1 MYNHEVKGT
10 LAKLLATENL
20 IVEHKNVSTASFDV
34 DRRVLVL
41 PNWQRASDTVYDLL
55 VGHEVGHALFTP
67 NTDWDFSIPKD
78 YVNVIEDA
86 RIEKMMKR
94 KYPGFSKTFHRG
106 YQELNEDDFFCVKE
120 EDLNE
125 MNLIDRINLHFKI
138 GAFSL
143 IKFNDQELEFVDRTE
158 KAETFD
164 EVQQI
169 ALDVYNY
176 TKDNKKKMQNLD
188 INLDNISASSGGSSV
203 SLDMEEGE
211 SEQEF
216 GVPNDTKMKPAPQ
229 DGDASSQPDQPN
241 QDKLTEKDNSGG
253 HDNDDL
259 SSATDKAFQE
269 KQKEF
274 IDKYTHDNI
283 YVEVPDVKV
292 ENIVVDYKVV
302 NDYCKKYY
310 DEMTIYQ
317 DVIKSFDNTY
327 TEFHKE
333 SIKGVNYLVKEFE
346 CKKSADAYSRTS
358 TARTGVL
365 DCTKLHT
372 YKFNDDLFKKI
383 NVVPDGKNHGL
394 IFILDW
400 SGSMS
405 DVILDTVKQLLNL
418 VWFCKKVQIPFEVY
432 AFTYEFAGVHKSL
445 MGVYQDDETEIQEKR
460 PGDIIVHESFRL
472 LNLISHRSASK
483 EFEDQCKNMWRI
495 AYSENKRYN
504 LVPCGLGLSGTPL
517 NETLIALKKMI
528 PQFIK
533 QNSVQKANVV
543 ILTDGESAGLARY
556 TMVKRWDRP
565 DEEKIGMAGV
575 SNQCCLRDRK
585 TGHVYKQFSNE
596 HNVTKT
602 LINNLRD
609 NYPNV
614 NFIGFRILPSRDV
627 SAFYWTHEPK
637 MNYDEYRKIW
647 NKQKS
652 FIIENSGYHV
662 LYGISSSSLNQ
673 SEQFVVDDNATNTQ
687 IKSAFQKSLKSKSLN
702 KKILSSFVSV
712 VA

>member
-1 MYNHEVKGT
+1 MYNHEVKGN

-34 DRRVLVL
+34 ERRVLVL
-41 PNWQRASDTVYDLL
+41 PNWQRASNTVYDLL

-67 NTDWDFSIPKD
+67 NSNWDFSIPKD

-94 KYPGFSKTFHRG
+94 KFPGFSKTFYRG
-106 YQELNEDDFFCVKE
+106 YQELSDDDFFSVKD
-120 EDLNE
+120 EDVNK

-143 IKFNDQELEFVDRTE
+143 IKFDEQESEFVRRTE
-158 KAETFD
+158 DAETFD

-176 TKDNKKKMQNLD
+176 SKQNKSKEESIDINLD
-188 INLDNISASSGGSSV
+188 INSTSSGGSSG
-203 SLDMEEGE
+203 SLEIEEE
-211 SEQEF
+211 SEEQF
-216 GVPNDTKMKPAPQ
+216 GVPNDVGMKPAPQ
-229 DGDASSQPDQPN
+229 DGPVSSPTDQPKDETEG
-241 QDKLTEKDNSGG
+241 DKSNSGG
-253 HDNDDL
+253 QSNEDL
-259 SSATDKAFQE
+259 SSTTDKAFQE
-269 KQKEF
+269 KQKEL
-274 IDKYTHDNI
+274 IEKISHDNV
-283 YVEVPDVKV
+283 YVEVPEVNV
-292 ENIVVDYKVV
+292 NNIVVDCDLIS
-302 NDYCKKYY
+302 NYCSNFYSELTLY
-310 DEMTIYQ
+310 ADL
-317 DVIKSFDNTY
+317 IKSFDNAY
-327 TEFHKE
+327 VEFHKE

-383 NVVPDGKNHGL
+383 NVIPDGKNHGL

-400 SGSMS
+400 SGSMA
-405 DVILDTVKQLLNL
+405 DVILDTTKQLLNL

-432 AFTYEFAGVHKSL
+432 AFTYEFSGVHKSL
-445 MGVYQDDETEIQEKR
+445 IGIHPEHDVKIQEKR
-460 PGDIIVHESFRL
+460 PGDLIVHESFRL
-472 LNLISHRSASK
+472 LNLISHRSTSK
-483 EFEDQCKNMWRI
+483 EFEQQCKNMWRI
-495 AYSENKRYN
+495 AYSEGNRYN
-504 LVPCGLGLSGTPL
+504 LVPSGLGLSGTPL

-528 PQFIK
+528 PKFIK
-533 QNSVQKANVV
+533 QNAVQKANVV
-543 ILTDGESAGLARY
+543 ILTDGESAGVARY

-575 SNQCCLRDRK
+575 TNNCCLRDRK
-585 TGHVYKQFSNE
+585 TGHVYKNFSNE
-596 HNVTKT
+596 YNLTKT

-627 SAFYWTHEPK
+627 SSFYWIHEPK
-637 MNYDEYRKIW
+637 VSYDEYRKVW

-652 FIIENSGYHV
+652 FIIEDSGYHV
-662 LYGISSSSLNQ
+662 LYGISSTSLNQ

-687 IKSAFQKSLKSKSLN
+687 IKSAFQKSLKGKSLN

>member
-1 MYNHEVKGT
+1 MYNHEVKGN

-34 DRRVLVL
+34 ERRVLIL
-41 PNWQRASDTVYDLL
+41 PNWQRASNTVYDLL

-106 YQELNEDDFFCVKE
+106 YQELSDDDFFCVKD
-120 EDLNE
+120 EDVNV

-143 IKFNDQELEFVDRTE
+143 IKFDEEELKFVDRTE
-158 KAETFD
+158 KAETFE

-169 ALDVYNY
+169 ALDIYNY
-176 TKDNKKKMQNLD
+176 TKSNKKQEKID
-188 INLDNISASSGGSSV
+188 IDLNNISASSNGASV
-203 SLDMEEGE
+203 STEIQQQE
-211 SEQEF
+211 SEEEF
-216 GVPNDTKMKPAPQ
+216 GVPNDTTMKSAPQ
-229 DGDASSQPDQPN
+229 DGDTSSN
-241 QDKLTEKDNSGG
+241 ESKQDKVNEKDNSGG
-253 HDNDDL
+253 RDNDDI

-274 IDKYTHDNI
+274 IDKFTQDTI
-283 YVEVPDVKV
+283 YVEVPDVNV
-292 ENIVVDYKVV
+292 ENVVVDHKLI
-302 NDYCKKYY
+302 NEYCKKYY
-310 DEMTIYQ
+310 DELTIYKEL
-317 DVIKSFDNTY
+317 IKTFDDHYLN
-327 TEFHKE
+327 FHKE

-383 NVVPDGKNHGL
+383 NIIPDGKNHGL

-400 SGSMS
+400 SGSMDS
-405 DVILDTVKQLLNL
+405 VILDTVKQLLNL

-432 AFTYEFAGVHKSL
+432 AFTYEFAGIHKSL
-445 MGVYQDDETEIQEKR
+445 MGVYQDHETEIQEKK
-460 PGDIIVHESFRL
+460 PGDMVVHESFRL
-472 LNLISHRSASK
+472 LNLISHRSNAK
-483 EFEDQCKNMWRI
+483 DFEDQCKNMWRI
-495 AYSENKRYN
+495 AFSENKRYN

-575 SNQCCLRDRK
+575 TNQCCLRDRK
-585 TGHVYKQFSNE
+585 TGHVYKVFSNE
-596 HNVTKT
+596 YNVTRT

-614 NFIGFRILPSRDV
+614 NFIGFRILPSSDV
-627 SAFYWTHEPK
+627 SSFYWTHEPK
-637 MNYDEYRKIW
+637 MSYDEYRKIW

-662 LYGISSSSLNQ
+662 LYGISSTSLNQ
-673 SEQFVVDDNATNTQ
+673 SEEFVVSDDATNVQ
-687 IKSAFQKSLKSKSLN
+687 IKSAFMKSLKGKSLN